1 MRPIFLES
9 KRIFLSPLSKNLDLT
24 SYASWLNDQET
35 TLYMGSGRFPVT
47 IEGLQDYIDTYNK
60 SKDGMLLGIF
70 IKKSSR
76 HIGNIT
82 INSIDWRNRHAE
94 IGIIIGDKKSRGK
107 GYATEAIMLAV
118 EHAFNKLNL
127 HKLCAGMIKG
137 NKASRK
143 AFKKCGFKEEAVL
156 REHFYLNREYL
167 DCCRLGLLKAEF
179 KKQRI
184 D

>member
-1 MRPIFLES
+1 MKELKGKTAIITGGSRGIGRACCVAFAQAGANVIF
-9 KRIFLSPLSKNLDLT
+9 
-24 SYASWLNDQET
+24 
-35 TLYMGSGRFPVT
+35 
-47 IEGLQDYIDTYNK
+47 TYNK

-167 DCCRLGLLKAEF
+167 DCCRLGLLKAEL